1 MANGK
6 PPFEQGMMKGTLD
19 TEVKALLMQVRNI
32 LRNRQSRKRFT
43 RSMSIFAAV
52 IVFVTT
58 YWMVLPAITME
69 REAACGMEAHQ
80 HDESC
85 YEDQL
90 VCGIPEGEEHTHDS
104 SCYAPVLVCGKEAHV
119 HGTACYTSGQEGGGA
134 GSSAAADSNGGAY
147 EIPLDEDT
155 GAGDSIYDGSE
166 EISRNGSGSAG
177 AESSESVN
185 ASDSG
190 EGTVYV
196 DIPGDASAE
205 ENASATGTDA
215 AAQEQASQDSMLPGS
230 TVPDSMAP
238 DQNVPT
244 VLTAAGQGY
253 GVTVSFGPETGIP
266 GDAVLDVQELRET
279 EDAFSEYVES
289 AEEALDWESG
299 TAACAHLYDIRILD
313 PVNQEYEYQPAE
325 GTLVQVQIEIDDAQ
339 KPEEEDWNIVHFPSE
354 SVNLETAETANE
366 SEEFSG
372 TTDSPSENVSGE
384 YFESADS
391 PDTEGEADRA
401 VVNALQAA
409 EPSAVP
415 DDVVHP
421 ENSELLDQSDDLDH
435 SANPETAEAAETRR
449 TTEDPG
455 TPKNP
460 EYSEKPE
467 DSGIPVLST
476 VPEKEPAGAAAA
488 SPQVLESTTDAN
500 TVSFETNGFS
510 IYAVVSSGS
519 TGNLNGKTFAIVN
532 TNVSTHEA
540 VRNKPQNNGTRL
552 QAAEVTNLSQGGKTW
567 LSGEDIT
574 LWTFTSAN
582 QGANSY
588 YIQDPDGKYLHIRG
602 NQNIGLS
609 DTPQAITVSTAW
621 NHSGQVRL
629 TANDYAVNA
638 WNDRV
643 QYGFTGGNYNNNGEY
658 FTLYEADEIIQ
669 NRAEKVSVTDLI
681 SQYTQENPVTEVVI
695 YTRIENAE
703 KDGYDYYAVA
713 SDGTLVKIHD
723 IGDTVGWTSM
733 EAPGKSLFWDLTVH
747 VRNDVPNGYFDF
759 QSEETGQYLLP
770 APDGILKTDDPEDSR
785 DLGVNLSGWAAEA
798 YGSTIER
805 WDEGSHTYIGYA
817 MDPQTGKLVPSA
829 GGDQEL
835 EFLFA
840 VMNPISGQ
848 ETSAGLHTVETL
860 NGRDKG
866 IRIRLYDFDGNSLA
880 QDWPPRSQ
888 EMTNVLGTGSI
899 GSTNDNGVGYANRG
913 LVSARLGQNGFPTAT
928 KTRQSLGN
936 LFNDTHFVA
945 EADNLFVKKVYDETG
960 YYSYDSSINYAWL
973 NRTENSF
980 VLYSEVAAPAME
992 PGTTPSG
999 QKGNFFPF
1007 DSLEDL
1013 ARQGSV
1019 FRDRTVQYDGDL
1031 QQLPESHPQFGNTL
1045 YKVPDDGTQDGYAS
1059 YFFGMT
1065 MEADFLQGKDGK
1077 DDSGGDTIFEFN
1089 GDDDMWL
1096 YIDGLLALDIGG
1108 CHGAVSGTIN
1118 FATGQVKVN
1127 GSRPYSTTIKQ
1138 LFRDARILPNGDPWN
1153 ETDAAKY
1160 FREDTFADYTQH
1172 SFKMLYLERGS
1183 YASNLKVNFNLQ
1195 TIEPGTFVLE
1205 KKLPDNVQ
1213 SAYGNDTFAYQ
1224 IYTVENGHEKTL
1236 YTPPVDGVDG
1246 ARYVTYE
1253 GTGQRVLPEG
1263 QTESE
1268 GFKPSWTLDGRTYK
1282 NVYFL
1287 KPGQAMVFPVN
1298 DKSVQYYVRE
1308 IGIDTNVFE
1317 KVRVNG
1323 EEVPVTTADSA
1334 AGQPEDLAP
1343 THIAATDVSS
1353 VQKRGRVTYENI
1365 PKADHVHSLRLRKHV
1380 DSAIPDPDV
1389 SFRFDVQLE
1398 SNRTGQLVPYYQ
1410 GSYYIV
1416 KTDENGTDQYYK
1428 FENGELVPSDTPVA
1442 YQAGTTGSIA
1452 NITPEYTILITG
1464 LLAGTDFRVVESMR
1478 ENEMPAG
1485 YQYVKTEVEHAD
1497 DADPG
1502 LTGSQGS
1509 IPVYQPSGSGD
1520 SKKDAT
1526 VTITN
1531 RPTGRIVVEKAWESG
1546 DYVTAHGD
1554 VYVALYERAEEG
1566 SGSDSSGSED
1576 AGDQEESGI
1585 QGGSGNTGTDTG
1597 SLTLVPGSARKLEW
1611 DAEAEIFRTEYWL
1624 PDDNLSRYV
1633 VREVSVTCDDSGE
1646 IISVDSIVQEGR
1658 PITVSGET
1666 TTGSGA
1672 GEASNTYLV
1681 HYEQGEENTYDLPDE
1696 SVGGTGKTGRT
1707 RTDLVTNTMPAVSMF
1722 KINESNGA
1730 GKKYLSGAV
1739 FALEKADGTPVTD
1752 AAGEEVTFTSDKNG
1766 KLFEDRQFSDGTWYL
1781 RETKA
1786 PDGYNLLEN
1795 RIILSVGNGTVTARM
1810 ENPGTTLYSD
1820 LTPDDQTA
1828 FRFEINN
1835 NPGYE
1840 LPSTGGPGT
1849 LTLYMLGLTLT
1860 AIAGAG
1866 LALSRRRNAA

>member
-1 MANGK
+1 M
-6 PPFEQGMMKGTLD
+6 
-19 TEVKALLMQVRNI
+19 
-32 LRNRQSRKRFT
+32 
-43 RSMSIFAAV
+43 FAAV

-90 VCGIPEGEEHTHDS
+90 VCGIPEGEDHTHDS

-119 HGTACYTSGQEGGGA
+119 HGTACYTSGQEGGGV

-166 EISRNGSGSAG
+166 EISRNRSGSAG

-196 DIPGDASAE
+196 DIPGDASAG
-205 ENASATGTDA
+205 ENASAMETDA
-215 AAQEQASQDSMLPGS
+215 AAQDSTLPDP
-230 TVPDSMAP
+230 TEP

-266 GDAVLDVQELRET
+266 VDAVLDVQELRET
-279 EDAFSEYVES
+279 EDAFVEYVES

-299 TAACAHLYDIRILD
+299 TAACAHLYDIRIVD
-313 PVNQEYEYQPAE
+313 PVYQEYEYQPAA
-325 GTLVQVQIEIDDAQ
+325 GSLVQVQIEIDDAQ
-339 KPEEEDWNIVHFPSE
+339 KPENEDWNIVHFPSE
-354 SVNLETAETANE
+354 SVNRETTEMAVV
-366 SEEFSG
+366 SEEL
-372 TTDSPSENVSGE
+372 SE
-384 YFESADS
+384 A
-391 PDTEGEADRA
+391 P
-401 VVNALQAA
+401 

-415 DDVVHP
+415 DDAVQT
-421 ENSELLDQSDDLDH
+421 ENSELSDQSDDLDH
-435 SANPETAEAAETRR
+435 STNPEAPENP
-449 TTEDPG
+449 D
-455 TPKNP
+455 TPKTSKTP
-460 EYSEKPE
+460 EYSEDPE
-467 DSGIPVLST
+467 DSGIPVLPAEPET
-476 VPEKEPAGAAAA
+476 VPETETAAAA
-488 SPQVLESTTDAN
+488 SALPQVLESTTDAN
-500 TVSFETNGFS
+500 TVSFETDGFS

-519 TGNLNGKTFAIVN
+519 TGNLNGKTYAIVN

-552 QAAEVTNLSQGGKTW
+552 QAAEVTHLSQGGKTW

-582 QGANSY
+582 QGTNSY

-602 NQNIGLS
+602 NKDIGLS
-609 DTPQAITVSTAW
+609 DTPQAITVSTSGD
-621 NHSGQVRL
+621 HSGQVRL
-629 TANDYAVNA
+629 SANGYAVNA

-785 DLGVNLSGWAAEA
+785 DLGVNLSGWAAEV

-866 IRIRLYDFDGNSLA
+866 IRIRLYDFDGYHRVNNYHV
-880 QDWPPRSQ
+880 PRSQ
-888 EMTNVLGTGSI
+888 EMTNVLGRSSI
-899 GSTNDNGVGYANRG
+899 DSTNDNGVGYANRG
-913 LVSARLGQNGFPTAT
+913 LVSTRLGQNGFPTAT
-928 KTRQSLGN
+928 KTGQSLGN

-945 EADNLFVKKVYDETG
+945 EADNLFVKKAYEETG

-980 VLYSEVAAPAME
+980 VLYSEVAAPEME
-992 PGTTPSG
+992 SGTTPSG

-1031 QQLPESHPQFGNTL
+1031 QQLPDSHPQFGNTL

-1153 ETDAAKY
+1153 DTDAAKY

-1172 SFKMLYLERGS
+1172 SFKMIYLERGS

-1253 GTGQRVLPEG
+1253 ETGQRVLPEG

-1334 AGQPEDLAP
+1334 AGQTEDLAP

-1380 DSAIPDPDV
+1380 DSAVPDPDV

-1554 VYVALYERAEEG
+1554 VYVALYERADEGTG
-1566 SGSDSSGSED
+1566 SGNSSGSQE
-1576 AGDQEESGI
+1576 AGD
-1585 QGGSGNTGTDTG
+1585 QGGSGSQGGPGSSNGTGSQGDSGNSGTDTA

-1611 DAEAEIFRTEYWL
+1611 DAEAEKFRTEYWL

-1658 PITVSGET
+1658 PIIVSGET

-1672 GEASNTYLV
+1672 GDASNTYLV
-1681 HYEQGEENTYDLPDE
+1681 HYEQGEETSYDLPDE
-1696 SVGGTGKTGRT
+1696 NVGGTGKTGRT

-1766 KLFEDRQFSDGTWYL
+1766 KLFEDRHFSDGTWYL

-1849 LTLYMLGLTLT
+1849 LPLCMLGLALT

-1866 LALSRRRNAA
+1866 LVLRRRRNAA